1 MIDINRQIV
10 YWLTGA
16 EEDLESAKILI
27 ESNRLLHGLFFCHL
41 VIEKAIKAHVVKQT
55 LEIAPRS
62 HNLLYLSEMAKLE
75 FDEEDEIFL
84 GILMKYQLQGK
95 YPDYNPA
102 IPDKLKVNEYLI
114 KTEKIL
120 LWLQMK

>member
-1 MIDINRQIV
+1 
-10 YWLTGA
+10 
-16 EEDLESAKILI
+16 
-27 ESNRLLHGLFFCHL
+27 
-41 VIEKAIKAHVVKQT
+41 
-55 LEIAPRS
+55 
-62 HNLLYLSEMAKLE
+62 MAKLE

-84 GILMKYQLQGK
+84 GILMKYQLQGR

-120 LWLQMK
+120 AWLQMK